1 MKEGLSRFR
10 QPHQADYPRALS
22 EIRNGRKTGH
32 WIWYIFPQMKGLGTS
47 GMSDYYGISDIEE
60 AKAYLAD
67 PVLGPRLVE
76 ISEALMELKEKDA
89 AKIFGFPDVLK
100 VRSCMTLFDAAS
112 GEESVFRSVLDAYY
126 GGEKDERTL
135 RLLDEA
141 KVR

>member
-10 QPHQADYPRALS
+10 QPHQADYSRALS

-47 GMSDYYGISDIEE
+47 GMSDYYGISGIEE

-112 GEESVFRSVLDAYY
+112 GEDSVFRSVLDAYY